1 MLAVSTGV
9 GILVAIGPPP
19 DNEQKQLQAPSHRD
33 PLNPPAAR
41 RGEVVSHGQK
51 EACYGECGEL
61 AQETALEQ
69 TPEVGFG
76 FCLFHGFFGFG
87 SLKRLLCWCKYKVV
101 YNINQIFVQKNGG
114 KMRIYCQVP

>member
-1 MLAVSTGV
+1 MVLIFEGSTV
-9 GILVAIGPPP
+9 VVLLVAIEQPP

-41 RGEVVSHGQK
+41 RGEVVYHGQK

-69 TPEVGFG
+69 TSEVGLG
-76 FCLFHGFFGFG
+76 VGLFHGFSG
-87 SLKRLLCWCKYKVV
+87 LAR
-101 YNINQIFVQKNGG
+101 
-114 KMRIYCQVP
+114 